1 MHRCGGHH
9 AKRVS
14 LSKRHQDWAERLIQA
29 GFVVLFRYTDR
40 AISVSNATPAS
51 RALSHAVEKAVLV
64 QGRAIVGFD

>member
-29 GFVVLFRYTDR
+29 GFVVLFRYNFRSRDLCEQCNTGLACVVSRGGESGVSARARDR
-40 AISVSNATPAS
+40 W
-51 RALSHAVEKAVLV
+51 L
-64 QGRAIVGFD
+64 